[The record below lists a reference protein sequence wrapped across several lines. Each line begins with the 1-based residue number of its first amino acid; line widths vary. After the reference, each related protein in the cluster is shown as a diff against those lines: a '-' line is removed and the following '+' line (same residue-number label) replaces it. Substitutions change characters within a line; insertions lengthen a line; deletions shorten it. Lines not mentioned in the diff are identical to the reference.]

1 MTDTTALVAFLR
13 ARLDEDEAHARKD
26 IWVVDQATPGK
37 WETLWEA
44 LYGANL
50 RRSQIQVG
58 DMAIAVV
65 ASPQH
70 EADVL
75 LMARFRPDTVRER
88 AERVLREVEAKRQ
101 IIYDYEEHDELD
113 QIPALDHAIQART
126 LLKALHW
133 LARPYADHDDYD
145 PAWRI

>member
-1 MTDTTALVAFLR
+1 MTADLAEFIK
-13 ARLDEDEAHARKD
+13 ARLDTAEAHARKD
-26 IWVVDQATPGK
+26 IWAADQATPGK
-37 WETLWEA
+37 WEA

-75 LMARFRPDTVRER
+75 LMARFKPDTVRKR
-88 AERVLREVEAKRQ
+88 AERMLREVEAKRRLLVLALALIEQ
-101 IIYDYEEHDELD
+101 EGSSPAADLMMRQAGEEILQQLALPYDREE
-113 QIPALDHAIQART
+113 
-126 LLKALHW
+126 W
-133 LARPYADHDDYD
+133 RP
-145 PAWRI
+145 